1 LFGLGCW
8 GPGRLLAYHRT
19 KTDADRRQVYDQ
31 YLHSFAEHRISP
43 YNPAALDAFDYQ
55 WDTGSPWDGG
65 KIATDEV
72 HAGRQVLKI
81 EDASTTANAEA
92 RHREP
97 LAFSGKSVRISL
109 WYKTARPE
117 EPAELILC
125 YLDRNRAHIAYQNQ
139 HIGLP
144 GTTEWTRFE
153 RVMEP
158 PAGAA
163 FIQPTLEGAPWTQD
177 GAKTGTAWMDELSLV
192 DTDTGA
198 ELLADGG
205 LEAARPVGA
214 EAKVTFDCAGW
225 DAALERAMKE
235 YHFSSFVFGVPGLGG
250 GTFYSRVEG
259 ELLGFQQGSP
269 EYQALFRA
277 WCEGARAH
285 LVERGLLD
293 KAVCYPFDEP
303 GEKDYPFVV
312 NQLRLLKENFPG
324 LRRIVPMNLGAA
336 DAFVGYVDAWCP
348 ILSSHNPGFAAERQ
362 QAGDLYNWY
371 ICCGPKAPYI
381 ANFIDRAGTDL
392 RVWLWQTW
400 QHKVD
405 GVLIWDS
412 VWWTS
417 GAAYPDSLQNPY
429 EDSMSWVDGY
439 GTPRGQKSAWNAGD
453 GRFLYPPEAC
463 FDGSDGPVLDPPVTT
478 IRWEALR
485 DGMEDF
491 EYLSMI
497 KRVIAQKRDRIT
509 PAEVAE
515 YEALLVVPSTIS
527 ESLTEW
533 TKDPAPIDARRQE
546 IARAIEELLA
556 K

>member
-1 LFGLGCW
+1 
-8 GPGRLLAYHRT
+8 
-19 KTDADRRQVYDQ
+19 
-31 YLHSFAEHRISP
+31 
-43 YNPAALDAFDYQ
+43 
-55 WDTGSPWDGG
+55 
-65 KIATDEV
+65 
-72 HAGRQVLKI
+72 
-81 EDASTTANAEA
+81 
-92 RHREP
+92 
-97 LAFSGKSVRISL
+97 
-109 WYKTARPE
+109 
-117 EPAELILC
+117 
-125 YLDRNRAHIAYQNQ
+125 
-139 HIGLP
+139 
-144 GTTEWTRFE
+144 
-153 RVMEP
+153 
-158 PAGAA
+158 
-163 FIQPTLEGAPWTQD
+163 
-177 GAKTGTAWMDELSLV
+177 MDELSLV

-225 DAALERAMKE
+225 DAAMERAMKE
-235 YHFSSFVFGVPGLGG
+235 YHFNSFVFGVPGLGG

-303 GEKDYPFVV
+303 GERDYPFVV

-362 QAGDLYNWY
+362 QAGDLHNWY

-417 GAAYPDSLQNPY
+417 GAAYPDGLQNPY
-429 EDSMSWVDGY
+429 EDTMSWVDGY
-439 GTPRGQKSAWNAGD
+439 GTPRGEKRAWNAGD

-491 EYLSMI
+491 EYLSML
-497 KRVIAQKRDRIT
+497 KRVIAQKRDRIP

-515 YEALLVVPSTIS
+515 YEAVLVVPSTIS